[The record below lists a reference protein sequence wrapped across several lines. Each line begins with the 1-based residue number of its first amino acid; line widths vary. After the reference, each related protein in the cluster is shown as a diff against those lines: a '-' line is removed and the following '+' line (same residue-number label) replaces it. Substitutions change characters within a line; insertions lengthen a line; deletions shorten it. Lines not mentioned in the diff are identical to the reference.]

1 MYIPIEDK
9 AKIIQT
15 TTPKLAKSII
25 SKYVNIPADGVVR
38 DLEENHGLK
47 LTQSYIQN
55 ITYIVG
61 RLGEKI
67 EDEIEYSLPELKK
80 EVVTVGIGMDGT
92 CSFVGNS
99 GWRETMV
106 GTISL
111 YDKEGNRLHTVYTS
125 QAPEYGKERFKE
137 LMKKEI
143 EDIKKTVSP
152 LAKFVGIADGARDN
166 WSFLAP
172 FVDYEI
178 VDFYHASEYVAK
190 ASRVVKSKEQKEW
203 LNAACHAL
211 KNDEYS
217 ALAILEEM
225 KLLEKRERIPQKT
238 REDLESAI
246 TYFTNHH
253 QQMNYS
259 QAINNNIPIG
269 SGVTESAC
277 KVIVKQRLSIS
288 GARWSHCG
296 ANNMLRLRAINST
309 DGRWE
314 QFWGVLVG

>member
-1 MYIPIEDK
+1 M
-9 AKIIQT
+9 
-15 TTPKLAKSII
+15 AKSII
-25 SKYVNIPADGVVR
+25 SKYVNNPADAVVR

-61 RLGEKI
+61 RLSEKI
-67 EDEIEYSLPELKK
+67 EDSIEYSLPELKK
-80 EVVTVGIGMDGT
+80 EVATVGIGMDGT
-92 CSFVGNS
+92 CSFVGNN
-99 GWRETMV
+99 GWRETMI
-106 GTISL
+106 GTLSL
-111 YDKEGNRLHTVYTS
+111 YDKEGNRLHTTYIA
-125 QAPEYGKERFKE
+125 QAPEYGKKQFKNR
-137 LMKKEI
+137 MRKEI
-143 EDIKKTVSP
+143 EDIKKVIP
-152 LAKFVGIADGARDN
+152 LSARFVGIADGARDN

-172 FVDYEI
+172 FVDEQI

-190 ASRVVKSKEQKEW
+190 ASKIVNAKEQKEW
-203 LNAACHAL
+203 LNSACHAL
-211 KNDEYS
+211 KNDQYS

-225 KLLEKRERIPQKT
+225 KILKKKKRIPKKT
-238 REDLESAI
+238 KEDLESAI

-296 ANNMLRLRAINST
+296 ANNMLRLRAINAT

-314 QFWGVLVG
+314 QFWTELVG